1 MARASLRNRIYGYEF
16 SGLEHNILFGRSN
29 VPVKNNNV
37 AHQKDQRAF
46 AKKYGLSGLEHNLI
60 FGEYN
65 TDLEK
70 DNADHIKDHMGFVKK
85 IHDIPNTYQLNPSPF
100 YNRDTNHYYVFV
112 KPPFPDEKS
121 IVKAN
126 VTETEKI
133 VDGYPPDVSYIFL
146 HYVTSWT
153 IVDPK
158 KLTSRHMLDKEEFI
172 GYFTEGIKGDVS
184 VIETIGNVL
193 SICAVSSPKYL
204 GSECGGMS
212 TAMFGKKENWITFKR
227 KLSVIPKELLSPKS
241 EIRYQFIDKPINIP
255 TENKTEINI
264 AVQNPENIPI
274 QIPFQITSKRNDVE
288 LMPLNTYIGDMDYL
302 SPMVTGRILDSL
314 MFQPKI
320 TKSLEKTVDNAV
332 YDLINELKSST
343 GISYNQDIGSVVP
356 KLSAAI
362 ARTDLTEKMNKE
374 EIRTTVDT
382 WTDMFHYTRTDN
394 IKDQKERKLSS
405 DAMRL
410 HGEILNAF
418 ETDQKVSID
427 EIRAN
432 TKFNEQRFMDAL
444 RELHQRG
451 LVIMYEENRVHIMA

>member
-16 SGLEHNILFGRSN
+16 SGLEHNLLFGKSD
-29 VPVKNNNV
+29 VAVKNNNV
-37 AHQKDQRAF
+37 APQKDQMAF
-46 AKKYGLSGLEHNLI
+46 AKKYELSELEHNLL

-65 TDLEK
+65 TYLEN
-70 DNADHIKDHMGFVKK
+70 DDAVPIKDHMGFVKR
-85 IHDIPNTYQLNPSPF
+85 IQNLPNTFQLNPSPF

-126 VTETEKI
+126 VNETEKI

-153 IVDPK
+153 EVDPK
-158 KLTSRHMLDKEEFI
+158 KLTSRQMLDKEEFI
-172 GYFTEGIKGDVS
+172 GYFTEGIKGDIS

-193 SICAVSSPKYL
+193 SICAVSSPQYL
-204 GSECGGMS
+204 DSECGGMS
-212 TAMFGKKENWITFKR
+212 TAIFGKKENWITYKR
-227 KLSVIPKELLSPKS
+227 KFSVIPKELLSPKS
-241 EIRYQFIDKPINIP
+241 NVRYQFIDKPINIP

-274 QIPFQITSKRNDVE
+274 QIPVQITSKRNDVE
-288 LMPLNTYIGDMDYL
+288 LMPLNTYIEDMDYL

-320 TKSLEKTVDNAV
+320 TKTLEKTIDNAV
-332 YDLINELKSST
+332 YDLINELRSST

-356 KLSAAI
+356 KLSTAI
-362 ARTDLTEKMNKE
+362 ARTNLTEKMNKE
-374 EIRTTVDT
+374 EIRTSVDT
-382 WTDMFHYTRTDN
+382 WTDMFHYTKTDN
-394 IKDQKERKLSS
+394 IKDQKERKLSP
-405 DAMRL
+405 DAQHL
-410 HGEILNAF
+410 HGEMLNSFAKD
-418 ETDQKVSID
+418 TKISID
-427 EIRAN
+427 DIRTN

-451 LVIMYEENRVHIMA
+451 LVIMYSGNRVHIME